1 MNRRVMI
8 GFSAPGRKAWIRCA
22 LAAGCAIALASCSS
36 EPGGRTSPWAA
47 FAAPGAKPAPQPV
60 SSSPAPSPAA
70 EDSGPRTPLKPYEA
84 SAQCWMKYDKSRMDL
99 DAKAKLVDKCI
110 DDKLKGQGGR

>member
-8 GFSAPGRKAWIRCA
+8 GFSVPSRKAATRCVVIAGLAAA
-22 LAAGCAIALASCSS
+22 LAACSS
-36 EPGGRTSPWAA
+36 EPDGLTTPWTA
-47 FAAPGAKPAPQPV
+47 FAAPSAKPAPQPV
-60 SSSPAPSPAA
+60 SSSPPAA
-70 EDSGPRTPLKPYEA
+70 AEAPTSHPPLKPYEA

-110 DDKLKGQGGR
+110 DDKLKGQSTR